1 MLISSLYGLRPL
13 TGGHII
19 DRAVRLYRHEFW
31 SCFMIAAAV
40 EIPLTLSRLVYRAPG
55 LDSYLNTDALI
66 EAMLYGMIG
75 MVAYMVVRLIAAA
88 AMSQVVVLTI
98 QGQKVSFA
106 AAYKRLL
113 VRWWAI
119 VLTVLALIPTT
130 MFMVA
135 WYFIPCIGYLSGLG
149 LNAFYF
155 GVLLP
160 LSIPIVMIEQQRG
173 SAVLRRAWDL
183 TRTHF
188 WSSIGFT
195 LYLLLFLFF
204 IWAGP
209 RMLVQVIFL
218 AIFDNGSTS
227 LYFYEFFLPL
237 PGFQGYLT
245 LNDLVNMM
253 FNILIWP
260 VAMIALTLRYLDLR
274 VRSEG
279 LDLFLWADAQ
289 LPDFLRAEPEK
300 VLAHTPPAPG
310 GTWMSSLEL
319 VRFVGLTILV
329 VGLPI
334 VLSYGLIIFVQLIE

>member
-1 MLISSLYGLRPL
+1 MLISSPYGLRPL

-19 DRAVRLYRHEFW
+19 DRAVRLYRSEFW
-31 SCFMIAAAV
+31 SCVMIAAAI
-40 EIPLTLSRLVYRAPG
+40 EIPLTLSRLVYRAPE

-66 EAMLYGMIG
+66 EAMVYGLLG
-75 MVAYMVVRLIAAA
+75 MVAYMVVRLVAAA

-119 VLTVLALIPTT
+119 ALTVLALIPTT
-130 MFMVA
+130 LLMVA
-135 WYFIPCIGYLSGLG
+135 WYFIPCIGSLSGLG

-160 LSIPIVMIEQQRG
+160 LSVPIVMIEQQRG
-173 SAVLRRAWDL
+173 LAVLRRAWDL
-183 TRTHF
+183 TRVHF
-188 WSSIGFT
+188 WASVGFT
-195 LYLLLFLFF
+195 LYLFLFLFCV
-204 IWAGP
+204 WAGP
-209 RMLVQVIFL
+209 RILVQIVFNS
-218 AIFDNGSTS
+218 IFDNGTTN
-227 LYFYEFFLPL
+227 LYFYQFSLPL

-245 LNDLVNMM
+245 PNDLVNMI

-260 VAMIALTLRYLDLR
+260 VAMIALTLRYVDLR
-274 VRSEG
+274 VRNEG

-289 LPDFLRAEPEK
+289 LPDVLRAAPEK
-300 VLAHTPPAPG
+300 VLAQTPPAPG
-310 GTWMSSLEL
+310 GTWMSSVEL

-329 VGLPI
+329 GGSPI